1 MLRKKFLAVLLYLCI
16 LTALVG
22 CSNSNNTQKRASS
35 DWARYADRPGMLVV
49 TDEAALF
56 YNPEWQCIQAT
67 DLQYSVPAMPIC
79 TKAQCT
85 HSDNSCS
92 AYVETPTYFYGWN
105 NRVYYI
111 TLNDADSGLYSMNIN
126 GEDRKLET
134 ALPQLDVRNGSL
146 SYNFCIEDGYL
157 LLYALTM
164 DIATNAQNC
173 QLFLFDMNDLKAEP
187 VTIFSTNES
196 DCMIDHY
203 MYVMDGWAF
212 YGLISSE
219 EEGSLYGYEIATWET
234 KELVQN
240 WSNRN
245 SMVVKD
251 GMLYWCAVNK
261 GIYSV
266 ELATGKSTEYQHF
279 DTGEISGT
287 QGYDDQYIYLS
298 YLTDDPKVV
307 IYDYEGNQIA
317 ETKFDSPDDLPIYF
331 FCSADKAY
339 FSYTGLQGADLYSLP
354 VCYLEKSA
362 IAQGT
367 AEFTSLSYSK

>member
-1 MLRKKFLAVLLYLCI
+1 MLKRKFLSVSLIFCM

-22 CSNSNNTQKRASS
+22 CSNSGNTQEKRT
-35 DWARYADRPGMLVV
+35 DWARYTAQHGMMMV
-49 TDEAALF
+49 TDEAYLF

-67 DLQYSVPAMPIC
+67 DLQCSAPAIPIC

-85 HSDNSCS
+85 HSDSSCS
-92 AYVETPTYFYGWN
+92 AYVDVPTYFYSWG

-111 TLNDADSGLYSMNIN
+111 TLSDDGSELYSMNIT

-134 ALPQLDVRNGSL
+134 TLPQLDVQDGSL
-146 SYNFCIEDGYL
+146 SYNFCIGDDYL
-157 LLYALTM
+157 LLYALTT

-187 VTIFSTNES
+187 VTIFSTDES

-212 YGLISSE
+212 YGLYSSGK
-219 EEGSLYGYEIATWET
+219 EGSLYGYEIATGET

-245 SMVVKD
+245 SLVVKD

-279 DTGEISGT
+279 DTGDISGT